1 MSHYVSPRECT
12 TNRNSS
18 TAINP
23 NKSKKFRV
31 VEMTDMNAVLAKEI
45 TMLPTRK
52 KSSKSNC
59 C

>member
-1 MSHYVSPRECT
+1 MTHYASPRECT

-23 NKSKKFRV
+23 NKNKQFRV
-31 VEMTDMNAVLAKEI
+31 VEMTDMNTVLAEEI
-45 TMLPTRK
+45 AMLPNRK